1 MNNNEM
7 TLATE
12 LLKEIQTSAKRWFII
27 AMAEL
32 VAIVILVI
40 MLFVVPTE
48 ETSTTWQD
56 ADASDTAS
64 ITQTMN
70 DGE

>member
-48 ETSTTWQD
+48 ETTTTWQD
-56 ADASDTAS
+56 ADASDTAT

-70 DGE
+70 DDE